1 MKNSNG
7 KVYKEIVELLNHF
20 PEEDLKKIPKE
31 IINVFMENMDNQYEY
46 IVDKTKRL
54 NEQEMLPETK
64 EILALIYEDYWATD
78 DERKQLMKKSYEN
91 ERKYQEE
98 INKKYVSDNL
108 FKNKKDTLK
117 TTEKIVKEEVNVVK
131 YNESLFKKIWNKMLN
146 IFKR

>member
-1 MKNSNG
+1 
-7 KVYKEIVELLNHF
+7 
-20 PEEDLKKIPKE
+20 
-31 IINVFMENMDNQYEY
+31 MENMDNQYEY

-131 YNESLFKKIWNKMLN
+131 Y
-146 IFKR
+146 

>member
-31 IINVFMENMDNQYEY
+31 IINVFMENMDNQYEF